1 MRLFLRVIKQHRW
14 FRQPD
19 ERWLEDG
26 ELKGDALSDIQ
37 TLEGRLS
44 VYRVANEADMQRV
57 AVALAANRQNFSNMD
72 YAVFADSDLEPCG
85 ITVRQTEG
93 KTPDSGVNDL
103 HYELGKLTVN
113 RLVRLAMIISAG
125 KHKRI
130 QRKQIETLLHEAA
143 RAGQLDRAR
152 IKSPKITESLP
163 WDV

>member
-1 MRLFLRVIKQHRW
+1 MRLFLRVVKQHRW
-14 FRQPD
+14 FKQPD
-19 ERWLEDG
+19 ESWLEDG

-37 TLEGRLS
+37 TQRGQLS

-57 AVALAANRQNFSNMD
+57 AVALAANRQDFSNMD

-93 KTPDSGVNDL
+93 ETPDMCVNDL

-113 RLVRLAMIISAG
+113 RLGRLAAIISAG

-143 RAGQLDRAR
+143 RTGQLDRAR
-152 IKSPKITESLP
+152 IKSPKITKSLP
-163 WDV
+163 WGV